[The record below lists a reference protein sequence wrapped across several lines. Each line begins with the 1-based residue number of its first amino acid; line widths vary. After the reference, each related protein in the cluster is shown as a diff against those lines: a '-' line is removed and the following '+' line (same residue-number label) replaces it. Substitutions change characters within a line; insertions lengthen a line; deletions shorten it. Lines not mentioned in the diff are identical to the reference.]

1 MAIAK
6 QTAKQAIKD
15 YIEGWGGVYSDW
27 YVGIA
32 SDPRR
37 RLFDDHNVN
46 EEKDRW
52 IFQGC
57 ETSAAARDVE
67 EFFVDTLGT
76 KGGAGGGDQSTRF
89 VYAYKITLSTKE

>member
-1 MAIAK
+1 MTITR

-15 YIEGWGGVYSDW
+15 YIDGRGGTHSEW

-37 RLFDDHNVN
+37 RLFVDHNVD
-46 EEKDRW
+46 EENGRW
-52 IFQGC
+52 IYQGC

-67 EFFVDTLGT
+67 EFFVNTVGT
-76 KGGAGGGDQSTRF
+76 KGGPGGGDQTTRF
-89 VYAYKITLSTKE
+89 VYAYRITLSTKE